1 MIETNLPVLLL
12 KELILLP
19 FNEIRIEISKGE
31 DKKVLNI
38 TLPSF
43 TVSVGTDISSLLNS
57 IKITSFVSMSL
68 ILLKKNQV

>member
-38 TLPSF
+38 SEQNHENYILCVNVP
-43 TVSVGTDISSLLNS
+43 D
-57 IKITSFVSMSL
+57 FVE
-68 ILLKKNQV
+68 

>member
-19 FNEIRIEISKGE
+19 FNEIRIEISKEE

-38 TLPSF
+38 YTYSTKTRKALIQVLSLFFSF
-43 TVSVGTDISSLLNS
+43 G
-57 IKITSFVSMSL
+57 FCQL
-68 ILLKKNQV
+68 I